1 MLHIQNTLGLGV
13 FAFTQKRDPF
23 VVGSALTAGA
33 HLLGGITS
41 LFGGN
46 HAADKSLQATRETNK
61 ANRELAQYQN
71 EWNLAQ
77 WNRQNV
83 YNTPLAQRQRYEEA
97 GINPYFALGNI
108 QAGQAE
114 SLNSAE
120 MANQQSGAEAY
131 NHLAQGY
138 RDLGNSISSA
148 GSQYLNAQY
157 QQEQTK
163 AMQLQNTENSLSM
176 LLRVKGLRYS
186 NQAQRMSNELF
197 NANMQSLMN
206 ITKNQERESYA
217 KVAQANLQTVG
228 MQYDVAQKRFTN
240 EFILPQQRDIA
251 EMTISQMA
259 TQIAYTK
266 AQQRWTEKQT
276 RLAATYAAAAW
287 MSSNASLMQGRAAL
301 RNADTNYQDVQNQIW
316 NRNQS
321 TYRENYTFNRAKPA
335 LVNTILQGVQQLTYS
350 NMWQQQKFEDS
361 HSMPNRFWRWSG
373 VGSNAVS
380 GVAGFAAGA
389 ISKGRGK
396 KPAPAKPNYGYS
408 GYQY

>member
-1 MLHIQNTLGLGV
+1 M
-13 FAFTQKRDPF
+13 DPF
-23 VVGSALTAGA
+23 IIGSALSAGSR
-33 HLLGGITS
+33 LLGGITS

-46 HAADKSLQATRETNK
+46 HAADKSLQATRETNQ

-77 WNRQNV
+77 WNRMNA
-83 YNTPLAQRQRYEEA
+83 YNTPAAQRQRYEDA

-120 MANQQSGAEAY
+120 MANQQSGADAY
-131 NHLAQGY
+131 NHLAQGW
-138 RDLGNSISSA
+138 RDFGNSVGAA
-148 GSQYLNAQY
+148 GSDFLNAQY

-186 NQAQRMSNELF
+186 NEAQRMSNELF

-228 MQYDVAQKRFTN
+228 MQYDVAQKSFTN
-240 EFILPQQRDIA
+240 QFILPQQRDIA
-251 EMTISQMA
+251 SMTIQQMA

-276 RLAATYAAAAW
+276 KLAATYAAAAW
-287 MSSNASLMQGRAAL
+287 LQSNASMLSARSSMM
-301 RNADTNYQDVQNQIW
+301 NAETNQQDVSNQIW

-321 TYRENYTFNRAKPA
+321 TYRENYTFNRTKHA
-335 LVNTILQGVQQLTYS
+335 LVNTVLQGVQQLTYQ
-350 NMWQQQKFEDS
+350 NAWTQQKFEDS

-373 VGSNAVS
+373 VNSNAVS

-396 KPAPAKPNYGYS
+396 KPSAPPSNSYGYS
-408 GYQY
+408 NYRY

>member
-1 MLHIQNTLGLGV
+1 M
-13 FAFTQKRDPF
+13 DPF
-23 VVGSALTAGA
+23 IIGSALSAGS
-33 HLLGGITS
+33 HILGGITS

-61 ANRELAQYQN
+61 ANAELAKYQN

-77 WNRQNV
+77 WNRMNA
-83 YNTPLAQRQRYEEA
+83 YNTPAAQRQRYEAA

-108 QAGQAE
+108 QSGQAE

-131 NHLAQGY
+131 NHLAQGW
-138 RDLGNSISSA
+138 RDFGSSVGA
-148 GSQYLNAQY
+148 SGSEFLNAQF

-176 LLRVKGLRYS
+176 LFRVKRLRYS
-186 NQAQRMSNELF
+186 NEAQRMSNELF

-228 MQYDVAQKRFTN
+228 MQYDVAQKSFTN
-240 EFILPQQRDIA
+240 QFILPQQRDIA
-251 EMTISQMA
+251 SMSIQQMA
-259 TQIAYTK
+259 TQISYTK

-287 MSSNASLMQGRAAL
+287 LQSNASMLSARSSMM
-301 RNADTNYQDVQNQIW
+301 NAETNQQDVSNQIW

-321 TYRENYTFNRAKPA
+321 TYRENYTFNRTKHA
-335 LVNTILQGVQQLTYS
+335 LVNTVLQGVQQLTYQ
-350 NMWQQQKFEDS
+350 NAWTQQKFNDS

-373 VGSNAVS
+373 INSNAVS

-389 ISKGRGK
+389 VSKGRAK
-396 KPAPAKPNYGYS
+396 KPSAPSSNSYGYS
-408 GYQY
+408 PYRY

>member
-13 FAFTQKRDPF
+13 FGVTQKHDPF

-41 LFGGN
+41 LFGGK

-77 WNRQNV
+77 WNRMNA
-83 YNTPLAQRQRYEEA
+83 YNTPAAQRQRYEDA

-108 QAGQAE
+108 QPGQAE
-114 SLNSAE
+114 SLNSAD

-138 RDLGNSISSA
+138 RDFGTSISAA
-148 GSQYLNAQY
+148 GSQFLNAQY

-186 NQAQRMSNELF
+186 NEAQRMSNELF

-206 ITKNQERESYA
+206 ITKNQERESYSR
-217 KVAQANLQTVG
+217 VAIAALQQVG
-228 MQYDVAQKRFTN
+228 TSYDVASKKFTN
-240 EFILPQQRDIA
+240 DFILPAQRDIA
-251 EMTISQMA
+251 QMSIQQMIA
-259 TQIAYTK
+259 QVAYTK
-266 AQQRWTEKQT
+266 AQQHWTEKQT
-276 RLAATYAAAAW
+276 SLAASYAAQGWLNANANWLSSKAAW
-287 MSSNASLMQGRAAL
+287 KNAGTQSM
-301 RNADTNYQDVQNQIW
+301 DVQNQMW

-321 TYRENYTFNRAKPA
+321 TYRENYRFGVEKQFLHKQIKLGVDMLSNQKTLSDYETKYKSSKPYRALDAFGDFGRK
-335 LVNTILQGVQQLTYS
+335 T
-350 NMWQQQKFEDS
+350 
-361 HSMPNRFWRWSG
+361 
-373 VGSNAVS
+373 VGSWSPLVL
-380 GVAGFAAGA
+380 GH
-389 ISKGRGK
+389 
-396 KPAPAKPNYGYS
+396 
-408 GYQY
+408 